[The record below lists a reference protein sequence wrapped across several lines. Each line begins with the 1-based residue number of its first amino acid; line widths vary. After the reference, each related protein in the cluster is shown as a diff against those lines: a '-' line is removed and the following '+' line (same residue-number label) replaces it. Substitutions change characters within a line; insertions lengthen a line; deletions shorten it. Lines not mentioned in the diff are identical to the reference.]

1 MGKIKRVLSMLLSIA
16 MIIAAFPIMSSEA
29 YEYPGIYSEDD
40 FSSKELLIATSDP
53 GIFTEDTEVVSEY
66 MGIYLTRYPDKKAT
80 EEAYYRYLKI
90 ADYVD
95 VNSEIKAADKEE
107 KEDDPA
113 DLSELNTGDD
123 AFSNVNE
130 LKVKDYS
137 GCIALID
144 TGALTSNVVKSISV
158 IGDETADDNGH
169 GTKMAEQ
176 IASVNPDAKILSIK
190 ALDNNAAGN
199 LADVYAAIMFA
210 IESNVAIINLS
221 MASVAAAE
229 SDTLRMAVM
238 EAVEK
243 GIKVVASAG
252 NKGKNATYFV
262 PAGIPGVITAGAC
275 DKEGKRIGTSNYGS
289 SVNFYVVSESTSY
302 AAAKLSAYF
311 LTDSLEKVTDREDV
325 YTREEVEEPKEEKTK
340 DESDDESK
348 TEESKTEEAGG
359 GNDEKKDEKVIEEK
373 NVQDDKDKQT
383 DDKDKETKTHL
394 VTKEEVLREILL
406 KANATP
412 PDGSGF
418 PHYINDVTVV
428 ICQTSKAG
436 ASFSGYM
443 VSANVPS
450 TSRYYNKIQV
460 GGVACSCAGQN
471 HREGGCADPGP
482 GNHTI
487 SNLKFEYVSS
497 SNGTATYV
505 CFGDFYYRGHP

>member
-1 MGKIKRVLSMLLSIA
+1 
-16 MIIAAFPIMSSEA
+16 MIVVIESLVPPI
-29 YEYPGIYSEDD
+29 
-40 FSSKELLIATSDP
+40 
-53 GIFTEDTEVVSEY
+53 
-66 MGIYLTRYPDKKAT
+66 
-80 EEAYYRYLKI
+80 
-90 ADYVD
+90 
-95 VNSEIKAADKEE
+95 
-107 KEDDPA
+107 A

-252 NKGKNATYFV
+252 TKGKNATYFV